1 MILHP
6 IPGQGHYGA
15 ARRKNV
21 DNPSLKGLRWEP
33 IGSNGKHAENKW
45 LAAEA
50 KFGRFHW
57 EPRPNLASEGSAMLS
72 QTSEIEGRLQRLK
85 GRETRTQSIAT
96 RFTRTE
102 ERALLRV
109 AASCGKNLREWAR
122 EVLLDA
128 ANAQQHG
135 DGAALFAEVQA
146 LRLLLINTL
155 EPLLRGEKMTPEQ
168 FKEMLRYVKTNKR
181 KAAADMLASYA
192 EGTTEQP

>member
-33 IGSNGKHAENKW
+33 IWFQRETCRKQ
-45 LAAEA
+45 AACRRGQIRPVPLGTAPEA
-50 KFGRFHW
+50 
-57 EPRPNLASEGSAMLS
+57 ASEGSAMLS
-72 QTSEIEGRLQRLK
+72 QTSEIEGRLKRLK

-96 RFTRTE
+96 RFTCSE

-128 ANAQQHG
+128 ANGQQNG
-135 DGAALFAEVQA
+135 DSAPLFAEVQA